1 MLKKCRWILI
11 LGINIL
17 LYVSV
22 GINGL
27 WAMLVNVLLA
37 YIAGATVEGI
47 TKYRKLFMSVYI
59 FVVIGMLF
67 FCKLSPGISYYSLAC
82 MGYVIDVY
90 RGKYVA
96 EKNPFCLGTFV
107 SFFPVMVQ
115 GPICRYD
122 ELKDDLFDGK
132 IQYETFTYGLTRI
145 AFGGLKKL
153 VVADRLAIVFD
164 ALCNMSGNGTAIV
177 LNVLVY
183 AFYLYADFSG
193 GIDIAIGLGYVVG
206 VKLLENF
213 KSPFFAVSISDYWR
227 RWHITLGGW
236 LRDYVFYPVSFAKPV
251 TKLGK
256 KCRQIFGNKM
266 GKKIPIYIATMMVWL
281 LTGLWHGTGA
291 NFILWGILNGIII
304 LISLELEPVY
314 DKFNKRFKFAKGNV
328 YGAFRVAR
336 TFILMALLRML
347 DYNTVKGYFVSLS
360 LIVTDFSV
368 GRLINMNFSELGLD
382 FANWIVVLVGVLAIL
397 VVDFVGRKRSYA
409 SVVFNRGTWVSYGL
423 IAVLLV
429 IIVIFGMYGIGY
441 EGKAFIY
448 SKY

>member
-17 LYVSV
+17 LY
-22 GINGL
+22 INAGMQGL
-27 WAMLVNVLLA
+27 WAMLANVLLA
-37 YIAGATVEGI
+37 YIAGAVVESI

-59 FVVIGMLF
+59 FAVIGILF

-82 MGYVIDVY
+82 IGYVIDVY
-90 RGKYVA
+90 RGKYGA
-96 EKNPFCLGTFV
+96 EKNPLCLGAFV

-122 ELKDDLFDGK
+122 ELKEDLFDGK
-132 IQYETFTYGLTRI
+132 MQYETFTYGLTRI
-145 AFGGLKKL
+145 TFGGLKKL

-177 LNVLVY
+177 LNMFVY

-193 GIDIAIGLGYVVG
+193 GIDIAIGLGYVMG
-206 VKLLENF
+206 IKLPENF

-251 TKLGK
+251 TKFGK
-256 KCRQIFGNKM
+256 KCRQIFSNKV
-266 GKKIPIYIATMMVWL
+266 GKKIPIYIATIIVWL
-281 LTGLWHGTGA
+281 LTGLWHGTKA
-291 NFILWGILNGIII
+291 NFILWGLLNGVII
-304 LISLELEPVY
+304 LISLELEPLY
-314 DKFNKRFKFAKGNV
+314 DKFNKKFQFTKSRV
-328 YGAFRVAR
+328 YGGFRVVR
-336 TFILMALLRML
+336 TFCLMAILRML
-347 DYNTVKGYFVSLS
+347 DYNTVTGYFKSISLV
-360 LIVTDFSV
+360 VTDFSLEKLV
-368 GRLINMNFSELGLD
+368 GMEFAQLGLD
-382 FANWIVVLVGVLAIL
+382 KANWMVVLLGILLIL
-397 VVDFVGRKRSYA
+397 VVDFVGRKKTYDEIVLKRSI
-409 SVVFNRGTWVSYGL
+409 VLSYSL
-423 IAVLLV
+423 IAVMIV